1 MERTLNLKKQR
12 NDSEKGIHLQ
22 LTKKEKNEEE
32 CNRDGRKDGEETRRA
47 RRHGRKEDKCRRR
60 NADEKPREHAERRRC
75 KGRKNKDEMSRNV
88 VRNEGGA

>member
-1 MERTLNLKKQR
+1 MRKEFTCNLRKRRLKK
-12 NDSEKGIHLQ
+12 NVIGTD
-22 LTKKEKNEEE
+22 
-32 CNRDGRKDGEETRRA
+32 RKDGEETRRA
-47 RRHGRKEDKCRRR
+47 RRHDRKEDKCRRR

>member
-22 LTKKEKNEEE
+22 LTKKENEEE

-60 NADEKPREHAERRRC
+60 NADEKSREHVERRRC